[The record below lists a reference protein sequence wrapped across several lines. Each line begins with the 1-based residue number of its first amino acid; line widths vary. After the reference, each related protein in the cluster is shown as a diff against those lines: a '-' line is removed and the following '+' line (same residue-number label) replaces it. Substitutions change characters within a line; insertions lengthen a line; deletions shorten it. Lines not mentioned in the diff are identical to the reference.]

1 MVKIRILI
9 IIALIFSFNGCAYYK
24 TTVIKARGK
33 NISVPI
39 GEGLIPVKG
48 EGVVIT
54 VLRQVFL
61 MPGNAAIQKFLN
73 YKIEDE
79 AIKGDLDISN

>member
-1 MVKIRILI
+1 MIKRLL
-9 IIALIFSFNGCAYYK
+9 IIALIFSLNGCAYYK

-39 GEGLIPVKG
+39 GEVFPVKG

-61 MPGNAAIQKFLN
+61 MPGNASIQKFLN

-79 AIKGDLDISN
+79 ASRGELEINN